1 MGWQLKVAGLICV
14 LTAGLW
20 GQPGIVEGRL
30 VRVREGAVELELGQ
44 EKRMDC
50 AVDGRTYIDRE
61 RQRLGLGDLRVG
73 DLLELV
79 TERQGVGGRCF
90 ARMIHVV
97 GQQKRFGG
105 REKMGVVKR
114 STESFAPRGSLVLTG
129 LVRSVS
135 GGWLELRT
143 RQEGTMRLR
152 LRPDTAF
159 VSEGQEV
166 GLEGLERQTA
176 VSVRAGYDLSGELE
190 VFQVSWG
197 GIVQPQGRIPRQ

>member
-1 MGWQLKVAGLICV
+1 MGWQLKVVVLMWA

-30 VRVREGAVELELGQ
+30 VRVKEGAVEVELGADQ
-44 EKRMDC
+44 RKEC

-61 RQRLGLGDLRVG
+61 RQRMELGDLRAG

-79 TERQGVGGRCF
+79 TEKQGVGGRCF

-97 GQQKRFGG
+97 GQEKRFGG
-105 REKMGVVKR
+105 RGKVGVVKR

-129 LVRSVS
+129 LVRSVD
-135 GGWLELRT
+135 GVWLELRT

-159 VSEGQEV
+159 VNEGQEV
-166 GLEGLERQTA
+166 GREGLERQTA

>member
-1 MGWQLKVAGLICV
+1 MGWQLKVVVLMWA

-30 VRVREGAVELELGQ
+30 VRVKEGAVEVELGADQ
-44 EKRMDC
+44 RKEC

-61 RQRLGLGDLRVG
+61 RQRMELGDLRAG

-79 TERQGVGGRCF
+79 TEKQGVGGRCF

-97 GQQKRFGG
+97 GQEKRFGG
-105 REKMGVVKR
+105 RGKVGVVKR

-129 LVRSVS
+129 LVRSVD
-135 GGWLELRT
+135 GVWLELRT

-159 VSEGQEV
+159 VNEGQEV
-166 GLEGLERQTA
+166 GREGLERQTA
-176 VSVRAGYDLSGELE
+176 VSVRAGYDLSGKLE

>member
-1 MGWQLKVAGLICV
+1 MGWQLKVVVLMWA

-30 VRVREGAVELELGQ
+30 VRVKEGAVEVELGADQ
-44 EKRMDC
+44 RREC

-61 RQRLGLGDLRVG
+61 RQRMELGDLRAG

-79 TERQGVGGRCF
+79 TEKQGVGGRCF

-97 GQQKRFGG
+97 GQEKRFGG
-105 REKMGVVKR
+105 RGKVGVVKR

-129 LVRSVS
+129 LVRSVD
-135 GGWLELRT
+135 GVWLELRT

-159 VSEGQEV
+159 VNEGQEV
-166 GLEGLERQTA
+166 GREGLERQTA